1 MMQKLKCYNLES
13 KTTGRREG
21 GTKKTN
27 CPAVIRM
34 MEVVKFPQFQVLAHI
49 SLMGLMVMNFR
60 QLQSLKISTGG
71 RAD

>member
-49 SLMGLMVMNFR
+49 SLNGFDGDEFQAITKFKDIYR
-60 QLQSLKISTGG
+60 WKS
-71 RAD
+71 